1 VKISYKFVNGEANEI
16 EVNDELGEVV
26 LGLDRKE
33 YNNNHKETRRHTS
46 LDGMEYE
53 GELFGKEDEEIA
65 AVTAEEPIEERLKN
79 AISTLKP
86 DQQDLISA
94 IYFDGVSVNEYAA
107 RMGIHQS
114 AVSHRLQTIYR
125 KLKKLI

>member
-94 IYFDGVSVNEYAA
+94 IYFDRVSVNEYAA